1 MIKPDIIPLQIRDLQ
16 RAVADPAISA
26 WVAAN
31 AGSGKTH
38 VLAQRV
44 INLLLEGVAPETIL
58 CITFTKAAAANMAK
72 RVFDTL
78 AEWTTLDDATLD
90 EAIRSRSDIESNAA
104 RRALARRLFARALET
119 PGGLK
124 VQTIH
129 AFCTQL
135 LHQFPFEANVAARFD
150 VLDET
155 EQTQLLERLTLDLLL
170 EAARTPQS
178 PIGRALEAAI
188 TAASDQSFRDAIRA
202 AITARE
208 AVTRWVI
215 DSGGVKAAIAA
226 MSRQLGLKPGEIRDS
241 IEDDFFTQSPMTSA
255 EWPAV
260 AAALE
265 QGGKS
270 DRDQAR
276 RFRQLAA
283 LPRSDRVEAYLDIFC
298 TANDRAARRSIVT
311 QAIKDKDLVEQ
322 LAAEQARVCA
332 LLERLRAVICR
343 DRSAALLTIVH
354 EILQRYQNEKDRRG
368 LVDYDDLIDK
378 TLALLSN
385 VDAAWVH
392 YKLDF
397 GVDHL
402 LIDEAQDTSSK
413 QWRIVRN
420 LVAEFTAGAGARPA
434 TRTVFAVGD
443 EKQSIYSFQNAAPKE
458 FAEMRRYFERTH
470 QAGRR
475 SFVFREFKHSFR
487 SGANILAA
495 VDAVFSDKAIA
506 ASVSSDTDGF
516 PPHIALPVAPPGL
529 LEIWDPVEPEKGAE
543 IDGWDAPFDQV
554 SETSPRVRLA
564 RRIARTVRRLVE
576 ARERVGIEGRALRY
590 GDVLVLVRQRGELF
604 EAIIRA
610 LKNEN
615 VEVAGADRLMLT
627 EHIAVMDLMVLAD
640 ALLLPDDDLALA
652 TALRSPLFG
661 FSDDDLFAL
670 AWDRG
675 PLPLRT
681 ALSRRAGETPLFAG
695 AAALIGKLAELAKRE
710 TPFDFYA
717 QVLGAGGGRRRFLA
731 RLGPEANDALDEF
744 LNLALEYEHRE
755 TPSLQGFLAWL
766 RQARAEVKRDMEIA
780 RDEVR
785 VMTVHGAKGLEA
797 PLVIL
802 ADTMTPPAGPRQ
814 PRLLTLSGSAVVW
827 AGKKADDSSA
837 MASARQAA
845 LAEARDEYRRLLY
858 VAMTRAADRLIICGA
873 DGERKRPDGCWY
885 DLVRDAL
892 DPQLVEETD
901 GGEKVLRFR
910 PTPAESVAAAPPG
923 APAKTAEPELPS
935 WLRQTAS
942 VQAPR
947 PVPLVPSS
955 AFDEEI
961 GRALPGTAGDRQK
974 ALQRGQIVHRLM
986 QSLPDIAPAA
996 RQSALERYLA
1006 NAARDLAPN
1015 ERAEIARHVLAI
1027 LEDDKFADV
1036 FAAGSRPEVPIVGRI
1051 SRPNCEPLLVA
1062 GQADRLIAAE
1072 RAVLVVDY
1080 KTDSVVPDRLDDV
1093 PPAYIA
1099 QLALYRAV
1107 LMRIYARKNVRAA
1120 LIFTASP
1127 LLLEI
1132 PASTLDAAL
1141 ETQFAR
1147 HGTQRC
1153 HAPVSAA

>member
-16 RAVADPAISA
+16 RAVADPAVSA

-44 INLLLEGVAPETIL
+44 INLLLEGVAPEKIL

-78 AEWTTLDDATLD
+78 SEWTTLDDAALN
-90 EAIRSRSDIESNAA
+90 EAIGSRSDIKPNAA
-104 RRALARRLFARALET
+104 RRALARRLFARSLET

-178 PIGRALEAAI
+178 AIGRALEAAI

-202 AITARE
+202 AIGMREVVAR
-208 AVTRWVI
+208 WII
-215 DSGGVKAAIAA
+215 DSGGVEAAIAA
-226 MSRQLGLKPGEIRDS
+226 MSRQLGLGHGESRGS
-241 IEDDFFTQSPMTSA
+241 IEDAFFSGSVIAPSQ
-255 EWPAV
+255 WPAV

-265 QGGKS
+265 QGRRS

-276 RFRQLAA
+276 HFRQLAS

-298 TANDRAARRSIVT
+298 TANGRSARRSIVT
-311 QAIKDKDLVEQ
+311 QDIKDKDLVER
-322 LAAEQARVCA
+322 LAAEQARVCT

-343 DRSAALLTIVH
+343 DRSAALLIIVH
-354 EILQRYQNEKDRRG
+354 EILQRYKSEKDRRG

-378 TLALLSN
+378 ALALLSN

-402 LIDEAQDTSSK
+402 LIDEAQDTSTK
-413 QWRIVRN
+413 QWQIVRN
-420 LVAEFTAGAGARPA
+420 LVAEFTAGAGARPS

-495 VDAVFSDKAIA
+495 VDAVFSDKDIA

-516 PPHIALPVAPPGL
+516 PPHIALPVAPPSL
-529 LEIWDPVEPEKGAE
+529 VEIWEPVEPEKGAE

-576 ARERVGIEGRALRY
+576 ARAPVGTEGRALRY

-640 ALLLPDDDLALA
+640 ALLLPADDLALA
-652 TALRSPLFG
+652 TILRSPLFG
-661 FSDDDLFAL
+661 FSDNDLFAL

-681 ALSRRAGETPLFAG
+681 ALSRRASETKFAE
-695 AAALIGKLAELAKRE
+695 AVARLDRLAELAKRE

-717 QVLGAGGGRRRFLA
+717 QVLGADGARRRFLA

-744 LNLALEYEHRE
+744 LNLALEYERRE

-814 PRLLTLSGSAVVW
+814 PRLLTLSGGAVVW
-827 AGKKADDSSA
+827 PGKKADDSSA
-837 MASARQAA
+837 MASARLAT

-885 DLVRDAL
+885 DLVRATL
-892 DPQLVEETD
+892 APQLVEETD

-910 PTPAESVAAAPPG
+910 QAAAEPAAVAPAG
-923 APAKTAEPELPS
+923 VPAKTAEPELPS
-935 WLRQTAS
+935 WLRQAAP

-947 PVPLVPSS
+947 PAPLAPSS

-961 GRALPGTAGDRQK
+961 GQKVPGTAGDRQK

-996 RQSALERYLA
+996 RKSALQHYLG
-1006 NAARDLAPN
+1006 NAARDLSPD
-1015 ERAEIARHVLAI
+1015 ERAEIARHALAI
-1027 LEDDKFADV
+1027 LEDNKFADV
-1036 FAAGSRPEVPIVGRI
+1036 FAPGSRPEVPIIGRI
-1051 SRPNCEPLLVA
+1051 SRSDGEPLLVA
-1062 GQADRLIAAE
+1062 GQVDRLIATDK
-1072 RAVLVVDY
+1072 AVLVVDY

-1093 PPAYIA
+1093 PAAYIA

-1107 LMRIYARKNVRAA
+1107 LTRIYPGKHVRAA
-1120 LIFTASP
+1120 LIFTAGP
-1127 LLLEI
+1127 LLVEI
-1132 PASTLDAAL
+1132 SSSTLDAAL
-1141 ETQFAR
+1141 EAQFEQR
-1147 HGTQRC
+1147 GT
-1153 HAPVSAA
+1153 